1 MSTQEKKT
9 MQQRYLVTWEIDI
22 YADSPREAAE
32 KAWGHM
38 RAPDSIAN
46 VFEVI
51 DANGV
56 GTIIDLSEEQA

>member
-1 MSTQEKKT
+1 ME
-9 MQQRYLVTWEIDI
+9 QRYLVIWEIDI

-51 DANGV
+51 DDKGV
-56 GTIIDLSEEQA
+56 GTIIDLEEDAT

>member
-1 MSTQEKKT
+1 
-9 MQQRYLVTWEIDI
+9 MQQRYLVIWEMDL

-32 KAWGHM
+32 QAWDHM
-38 RAPDSIAN
+38 RAPGSIAN

-56 GTIIDLSEEQA
+56 GTIIDLEEQQ

>member
-1 MSTQEKKT
+1 MKT
-9 MQQRYLVTWEIDI
+9 AQRYLVTWEMDI

-32 KAWGHM
+32 KAWDHM
-38 RAPDSIAN
+38 RAPDSSAN

-56 GTIIDLSEEQA
+56 GTIIDLSEEGQP

>member
-1 MSTQEKKT
+1 
-9 MQQRYLVTWEIDI
+9 MQYRYLVTWEIDI

-46 VFEVI
+46 VFLVLDKSGAE
-51 DANGV
+51 
-56 GTIIDLSEEQA
+56 TIIDLEEQQ

>member
-1 MSTQEKKT
+1 
-9 MQQRYLVTWEIDI
+9 MQQRYLVIWEMDI

-46 VFEVI
+46 VFNVL
-51 DANGV
+51 DKDGV
-56 GTIIDLSEEQA
+56 GTTVDLSEEQQS